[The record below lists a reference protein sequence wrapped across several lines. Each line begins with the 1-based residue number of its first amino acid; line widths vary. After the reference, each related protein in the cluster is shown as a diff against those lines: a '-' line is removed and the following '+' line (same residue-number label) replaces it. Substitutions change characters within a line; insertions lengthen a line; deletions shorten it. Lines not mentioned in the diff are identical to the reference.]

1 MAPQTTE
8 VLGHTLAAPSAEDA
22 ALARSAA
29 RSLVQI
35 LHAERGGRSKVR
47 VSAADVPAETIEVPA
62 SALRLLMQILNHM
75 AEGSAVTLVP
85 VHYELTTQQAADLL
99 SVSRPFLISLL
110 EEGKIPFHRVGTRRK
125 IRFQDLMAYKAQ
137 SHEESLRA
145 LGELASQAQEA
156 GMGY

>member
-1 MAPQTTE
+1 MVPQTPE
-8 VLGHTLAAPSAEDA
+8 VLAAPSAEDA

-35 LHAERGGRSKVR
+35 LHAECGGHSKVR
-47 VSAADVPAETIEVPA
+47 VSAADKPAETIEVPA

-75 AEGSAVTLVP
+75 AEGSAVILVP

-99 SVSRPFLISLL
+99 NVSRPFLISLL
-110 EEGKIPFHRVGTRRK
+110 EDGKIPFHRVGTRRK

-137 SHEESLRA
+137 ANEESFQA
-145 LGELASQAQEA
+145 LGELASQAQEV